1 MMDYRGIREGYPRIP
16 LSRKIKAVGQLVRP
30 FTLIGAFLSGFAL
43 TILFSKVSSIP
54 IVWGQSVYVGLIM
67 ALLQGGGQAL
77 NQSIEEEVEIDVIN
91 GKTYRPTVE
100 GILSLKEGKIISTTL
115 FTVACLMA
123 GLTNLVF
130 FMMCLIISF
139 FAVAYT
145 VQPFRMKKYFLV
157 SNVWQGVAR
166 GLLPWLAVSTLFPNL
181 GWFPLWAGLP
191 LMVWCF
197 GAQATKDFGDE
208 IGDKKFGIRTFPAV
222 LGREKAIKL
231 MGLFMAVG
239 FVTLNTLIFLRLLP
253 LRFLILN
260 FLVVSSIFIVY
271 GLKKGLKTERW
282 ENNPSWLAF
291 YGSLGLYYL
300 IPVVLV

>member
-1 MMDYRGIREGYPRIP
+1 MWW
-16 LSRKIKAVGQLVRP
+16 Q
-30 FTLIGAFLSGFAL
+30 
-43 TILFSKVSSIP
+43 SI
-54 IVWGQSVYVGLIM
+54 YVGLIM

-77 NQSIEEEVEIDVIN
+77 NQSVEEEIEIDVIN

-100 GILSLKEGKIISTTL
+100 GVLSLKEGKIISTTL
-115 FTVACLMA
+115 FAVACLMA

-130 FMMCLIISF
+130 FTMCLIISF

-145 VQPFRMKKYFLV
+145 VPPFRVKKYFLL

-166 GLLPWLAVSTLFPNL
+166 GLLPWLTVSTLFPNL

-208 IGDKKFGIRTFPAV
+208 TGDKRFGIKTFPAV
-222 LGREKAIKL
+222 LGREKAIKF
-231 MGLFMAVG
+231 MGLFMAAG
-239 FVTLNTLIFLRLLP
+239 FVTLNTFILLRLLP
-253 LRFLILN
+253 FRFLTLN
-260 FLVVSSIFIVY
+260 LLIISTIFIVY
-271 GLKKGLKTERW
+271 GLRKGLKTERW